1 MSFLQ
6 AGLASAV
13 CCALRASQKPLRFIA
28 VLLGFFSLA
37 SALTACYLGPVLL
50 SNSTLLFMRPAVY
63 AFCAALAYL
72 LVAFVLKTFL
82 PKIYGKV
89 GAILSPAAINCI
101 VLSMPYMQRSFA
113 MRPHEAAGFA
123 IGTGVA
129 FFLAALVLSEALA
142 RYRNEYM
149 PKAFRGLPS
158 VLIYV
163 GILSMVFVGVTG
175 GRLFG

>member
-1 MSFLQ
+1 MKAKTEQTRPSGRSTLRETRTVFTN
-6 AGLASAV
+6 GL
-13 CCALRASQKPLRFIA
+13 
-28 VLLGFFSLA
+28 FFKN
-37 SALTACYLGPVLL
+37 PVLIG
-50 SNSTLLFMRPAVY
+50 
-63 AFCAALAYL
+63 ALGLYP
-72 LVAFVLKTFL
+72 VV
-82 PKIYGKV
+82 
-89 GAILSPAAINCI
+89 
-101 VLSMPYMQRSFA
+101 
-113 MRPHEAAGFA
+113 AAGFA

>member
-1 MSFLQ
+1 MNMFMELC
-6 AGLASAV
+6 LAALLAV
-13 CCALRASQKPLRFIA
+13 TAENVIFTGGIGFSRVLRAARKPKTIA
-28 VLLGFFSLA
+28 LYSCFVGLFSLA

-113 MRPHEAAGFA
+113 MRPH
-123 IGTGVA
+123 
-129 FFLAALVLSEALA
+129 
-142 RYRNEYM
+142 
-149 PKAFRGLPS
+149 
-158 VLIYV
+158 
-163 GILSMVFVGVTG
+163 
-175 GRLFG
+175 